1 MVVRGKKGK
10 GVSERIE
17 DIIKTP
23 AFDRI
28 REKKPQVINKIVAF
42 EGDITLDGLGMSEK
56 DLEIFY
62 NKVNIIFHSAAS
74 IKFNDPIKIAVQN
87 NVLPT
92 KKLLAM
98 GHKIKQLD
106 VIEKMNFFFILSKN
120 IFFHRHL
127 FTSRP
132 LTRIHINQRLMKS
145 HIHHN
150 MIQMLLL
157 NCHRHCLRSCW
168 IRFGDEREK
177 KMNFIF
183 NR

>member
-1 MVVRGKKGK
+1 VGKVLVEKLLWSCPDIENIYVVVRGKKGK

-42 EGDITLDGLGMSEK
+42 EGDITLDGLGMSNE
-56 DLEIFY
+56 DLKTFY
-62 NKVNIIFHSAAS
+62 DRVNVIFHSAAS

-92 KKLLAM
+92 KQLLAM

-106 VIEKMNFFFILSKN
+106 VRKLCN
-120 IFFHRHL
+120 
-127 FTSRP
+127 
-132 LTRIHINQRLMKS
+132 
-145 HIHHN
+145 
-150 MIQMLLL
+150 
-157 NCHRHCLRSCW
+157 
-168 IRFGDEREK
+168 FGD
-177 KMNFIF
+177 IF
-183 NR
+183 NLIA